1 MTLLETNVI
10 CVKWVIKDFQIVRV
24 CRLRKTV
31 DVYFYKN
38 VFFFSES
45 SAMRIAA
52 CGCSIIGSSSLA
64 CDFSGKCPC
73 KVGYT
78 GEKCDQCQSGYS
90 KDRSGACIGI
100 YSYL

>member
-1 MTLLETNVI
+1 MCQVGHQGFPDCDGMSTKKDCG
-10 CVKWVIKDFQIVRV
+10 CVFQINGNG
-24 CRLRKTV
+24 
-31 DVYFYKN
+31 Y
-38 VFFFSES
+38 FSES

-100 YSYL
+100 YL